1 MDLSLCSFWLELI
14 MFFPNAFK
22 TINHS
27 DIITLNLLVVK
38 KGWWKRN
45 KHRFEGK
52 TGFEVETFS

>member
-45 KHRFEGK
+45 KHRFE
-52 TGFEVETFS
+52 VETFS